1 MRSDYSFKFPLGCI
15 EYIVIVSSAT
25 CVSELT
31 RCLFALG
38 VEPKTVLKL
47 QEEKLMAERT
57 LMGLSD
63 FTICRELRGGISHGQ
78 LEILKALRKDIR
90 E

>member
-1 MRSDYSFKFPLGCI
+1 M
-15 EYIVIVSSAT
+15 
-25 CVSELT
+25 
-31 RCLFALG
+31 
-38 VEPKTVLKL
+38 EPKTVLKL

-63 FTICRELRGGISHGQ
+63 FTICRELRGGISLGQ